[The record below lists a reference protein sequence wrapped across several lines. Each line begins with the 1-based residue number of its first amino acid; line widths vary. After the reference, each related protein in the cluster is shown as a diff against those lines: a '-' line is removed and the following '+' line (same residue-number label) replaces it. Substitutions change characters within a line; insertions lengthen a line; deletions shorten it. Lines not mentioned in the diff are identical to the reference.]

1 MMNLNLSLLPRSFQ
15 GSSTTAHDYNTWK
28 VILSKMSGPARKSI
42 FIGTFIFCR
51 DLNTLERL
59 KDTAVCVNDQGV
71 IIAMERNF
79 NQEAQFTQIL
89 LARLGWIDS
98 KVVVY
103 RSKEGQ
109 FFFPGFIGSFTPDFD
124 MRILRSNE
132 ADPVDT
138 HIHAPQFSNSGIFG
152 KTTLLDWLD
161 TYTFPTEGSMED
173 LSKASQVYTRCIQRT
188 LSHGTTTA
196 VYFAT
201 RHVNASNLLA
211 DICLAKGQRAFIG
224 RCCMDS
230 ELNPV
235 YYRDLSPEACINDTR
250 ASIEHIAAID
260 PQNKL
265 ITPIITPRFALSC
278 TSHAMHALGLLQK
291 ETGLPVQ
298 THISETKSEVNLV
311 RELFP
316 QCTSYADVYDQHG
329 LLGEK
334 TILAH
339 AVHLTEEESNLIK
352 LRRSKISH
360 CPISNS
366 ALASGQA
373 RIRWLLEKGIDVGL
387 GSDVSG
393 GYSTSILETARHA
406 LLVSR
411 HVATHDN
418 DEAKLSVEEVLY
430 LATRGGAKLVGM
442 EKKIGAFEV
451 GMIWDAQLIG
461 LSMCRDETS
470 PTEDD
475 GLVDIFS
482 WEEEEN
488 QINKWLF
495 NGDDR
500 NSLAVWVQGNL
511 VHQRRN
517 FQGTLL
523 STVSKLP
530 VDM

>member
-1 MMNLNLSLLPRSFQ
+1 
-15 GSSTTAHDYNTWK
+15 
-28 VILSKMSGPARKSI
+28 MSEPARKSI

-59 KDTAVCVNDQGV
+59 KDTAICVNDQGV
-71 IIAMERNF
+71 IVAIERKF
-79 NQEAQFTQIL
+79 KQEAQFTQIL
-89 LARLGWIDS
+89 LSRLGWIDS
-98 KVVVY
+98 EVVIC
-103 RSKEGQ
+103 RSNEGQ
-109 FFFPGFIGSFTPDFD
+109 FFFPGFKDLMKGGI
-124 MRILRSNE
+124 
-132 ADPVDT
+132 VDT

-152 KTTLLDWLD
+152 QTTLLDWLNK
-161 TYTFPTEGSMED
+161 YTFPTEGSMED
-173 LSKASQVYTRCIQRT
+173 LSKARQVYTRCIQRT

-201 RHVNASNLLA
+201 RHVDASNLLA

-230 ELNPV
+230 KLNP
-235 YYRDLSPEACINDTR
+235 
-250 ASIEHIAAID
+250 HIGAID
-260 PQNKL
+260 PENKL

-291 ETGLPVQ
+291 ETGIPVQ
-298 THISETKSEVNLV
+298 THISETKAEVNLV

-316 QCTSYADVYDQHG
+316 QCANYADVYDQHG

-339 AVHLTEEESNLIK
+339 AVHLTEEECDLIK

-373 RIRWLLEKGIDVGL
+373 RVKWLLEKGIDVGL

-411 HVATHDN
+411 HVAMHAN
-418 DEAKLSVEEVLY
+418 DEAKLSAEEVLY

-442 EKKIGAFEV
+442 EKELGAFEM

-461 LSMCRDETS
+461 LSACRDETS
-470 PTEDD
+470 LTEDD

-482 WEEEEN
+482 WEEDGN
-488 QINKWLF
+488 QIYKWLF

-511 VHQRRN
+511 VHQKRN
-517 FQGTLL
+517 FRGNLT
-523 STVSKLP
+523 SIGSKLQ
-530 VDM
+530 VHM

>member
-1 MMNLNLSLLPRSFQ
+1 
-15 GSSTTAHDYNTWK
+15 
-28 VILSKMSGPARKSI
+28 MSEPARKSI

-59 KDTAVCVNDQGV
+59 KDTAICVNDQGV
-71 IIAMERNF
+71 IVAIERKF
-79 NQEAQFTQIL
+79 KQEVQFTQIL
-89 LARLGWIDS
+89 LSRLGWIDS
-98 KVVVY
+98 EVVIC
-103 RSKEGQ
+103 RSEEGQ
-109 FFFPGFIGSFTPDFD
+109 FFFPGFIDVMKGD
-124 MRILRSNE
+124 I
-132 ADPVDT
+132 VDT

-152 KTTLLDWLD
+152 QTTLLDWLNK
-161 TYTFPTEGSMED
+161 YTFPTEGSMED
-173 LSKASQVYTRCIQRT
+173 LSKARQVYTRCIQRT

-201 RHVNASNLLA
+201 RHVDASNLLA

-235 YYRDLSPEACINDTR
+235 YYRDLSPEECINDTR
-250 ASIEHIAAID
+250 ASIQHIGAID

-291 ETGLPVQ
+291 ETGIPVQ
-298 THISETKSEVNLV
+298 THISETKAEVNLV

-316 QCTSYADVYDQHG
+316 QCANYADVYDQHG

-339 AVHLTEEESNLIK
+339 AVHLTEEECDLIK
-352 LRRSKISH
+352 IRRSKISH

-373 RIRWLLEKGIDVGL
+373 RVRWLLEKGIDVGL

-411 HVATHDN
+411 HVAMHAN
-418 DEAKLSVEEVLY
+418 DEAKLSAEEVLY

-442 EKKIGAFEV
+442 EKELGAFEV

-461 LSMCRDETS
+461 LSRCRDETS

-482 WEEEEN
+482 WEEDGN
-488 QINKWLF
+488 QIYKWLF

-511 VHQRRN
+511 VHQRN
-517 FQGTLL
+517 FRGNLT
-523 STVSKLP
+523 SIGSKLP
-530 VDM
+530 VHL